1 MQIEL
6 LQPEL
11 SRTPASLA
19 KMRVAFNA
27 LPCFLVLRNSY
38 QSKPVEVMRN
48 KSLIQEPVVG
58 SEPTDMAKVFYAL
71 NMAYQQDQ

>member
-11 SRTPASLA
+11 SHTPASLA

-27 LPCFLVLRNSY
+27 PPCFLVLRNSY
-38 QSKPVEVMRN
+38 QSKPEEAIRN
-48 KSLIQEPVVG
+48 
-58 SEPTDMAKVFYAL
+58 
-71 NMAYQQDQ
+71 